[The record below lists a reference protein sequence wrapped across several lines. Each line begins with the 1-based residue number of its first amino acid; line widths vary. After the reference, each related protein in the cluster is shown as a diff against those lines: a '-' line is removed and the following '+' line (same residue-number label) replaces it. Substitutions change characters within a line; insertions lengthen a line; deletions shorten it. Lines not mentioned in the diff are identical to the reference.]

1 MRALAIFV
9 LFAFALGGEAFAAP
23 KRQAAKPDQ
32 VRALYVAPKD
42 TKYSAMYEAVRE
54 QRLLEQL
61 AELLSPIRLPR
72 PLTLKLEGCDGVAN
86 AYYEEDT
93 VTICY
98 EYLDFIVRSAPK
110 GDAPSGTTAQS
121 ALAGPLV
128 DVTLHEAG
136 HAVFDMLQIPVLGRE
151 EDAADQF
158 SAYIILNFAPR
169 NARALIRSVAYLGAR
184 EAKEAMANSNDL
196 KAFAD
201 SHGLPAQ
208 RYFNTLCIAYG
219 SNQRIY
225 ADAITRGELTADRAE
240 GCEYEYEMVERAF
253 EKLIRPHI
261 DQALLRKLR
270 LKALFGLGDAGQKP
284 AAPSGLSTQ

>member
-1 MRALAIFV
+1 
-9 LFAFALGGEAFAAP
+9 
-23 KRQAAKPDQ
+23 

-42 TKYSAMYEAVRE
+42 TKYSAMYEAVRK

-61 AELLSPIRLPR
+61 AELLSPIKLPR

-98 EYLDFIVRSAPK
+98 EYLDFIVQSAPK
-110 GDAPSGTTAQS
+110 SDMPAGTTAQS

-136 HAVFDMLQIPVLGRE
+136 HAVFDMLQIPVFGRE

-158 SAYIILNFAPR
+158 SAYVILNFAPL
-169 NARALIRSVAYLGAR
+169 NARALIRSVAYLGAK
-184 EAKEAMANSNDL
+184 EAKETMANSNDL

-219 SNQRIY
+219 ANRRVY
-225 ADAITRGELTADRAE
+225 ADAVTRGELTADRAD
-240 GCEYEYEMVERAF
+240 GCEYEYKMLERAF

-261 DQALLRKLR
+261 DQALVRKLR
-270 LKALFGLGDAGQKP
+270 LKMLFGLRDTGEKP
-284 AAPSGLSTQ
+284 AAAPGTSAQ